1 MFTKKN
7 IMKQKESKKGK
18 LTQENCYQEIE
29 EEVGAAE
36 GPLDVMEVVGV
47 DLRAGDGGGLIQV
60 AGDLPENVAQKSLKI
75 RKIL

>member
-1 MFTKKN
+1 MMKTKR
-7 IMKQKESKKGK
+7 IEKGK
-18 LTQENCYQEIE
+18 LTQENCYQEIKE
-29 EEVGAAE
+29 KVGAAE